1 METLIISS
9 LAVIGSTMFLLFKK
23 SVRNAREIVLKK
35 ELDISFAP
43 SNSVKDLVTIPTNR
57 LTLRQLY
64 YEVLVIRIFLWGC
77 VILSCIVLL
86 GAIILIFGLDLK
98 SPNPEIPTYI
108 RQFIYFSLVLTLVFA
123 FACSF
128 FAGGLKPDE

>member
-9 LAVIGSTMFLLFKK
+9 LGVIGSTMFLLFKK
-23 SVRNAREIVLKK
+23 SVRNAREIVLEKK
-35 ELDISFAP
+35 IDISFVP
-43 SNSVKDLVTIPTNR
+43 SNSVKDLVNISTNR
-57 LTLRQLY
+57 FALRQLY

-77 VILSCIVLL
+77 VLLSCVVLI
-86 GAIILIFGLDLK
+86 GAIVLIFGLNLK
-98 SPNPEIPTYI
+98 SPNPDIPIYI